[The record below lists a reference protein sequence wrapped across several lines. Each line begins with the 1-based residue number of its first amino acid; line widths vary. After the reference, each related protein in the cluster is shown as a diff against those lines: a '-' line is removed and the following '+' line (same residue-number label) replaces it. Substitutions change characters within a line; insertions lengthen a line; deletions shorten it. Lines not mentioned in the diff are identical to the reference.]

1 MEKIAVI
8 RALSPESPRMRPL
21 TLGNVAHLLAE
32 GEELGSN
39 LLHVGQGSPAYP
51 SEVERMAERAELGS
65 NNLSHDLGR
74 VGTIPAYQ
82 KFWHVDGPQFLPA
95 QRDAAAGEKKRLK
108 CWLFCPRFCARRSAR
123 SVAIRTASMLF
134 GQHQSFARQRWTLP
148 AAP

>member
-1 MEKIAVI
+1 MRNCCCYWACLPANSPGEHT
-8 RALSPESPRMRPL
+8 AL
-21 TLGNVAHLLAE
+21 GKLAE

-39 LLHVGQGSPAYP
+39 LLHAGQRSPAYP
-51 SEVERMAERAELGS
+51 SEAERMAETAELGS
-65 NNLSHDLGR
+65 NNLSHDLAR

-95 QRDAAAGEKKRLK
+95 QRDAAAGEKKRFK

>member
-1 MEKIAVI
+1 M
-8 RALSPESPRMRPL
+8 
-21 TLGNVAHLLAE
+21 
-32 GEELGSN
+32 
-39 LLHVGQGSPAYP
+39 HVLVSFRV
-51 SEVERMAERAELGS
+51 SFSVERAELGS
-65 NNLSHDLGR
+65 NILSHDLAR
-74 VGTIPAYQ
+74 VGTIPAYHT
-82 KFWHVDGPQFLPA
+82 FWHVDGPQFLPA